1 MRNKTM
7 EIYVDMRQKAM
18 VNPETVIGK
27 LISKEIG
34 SGGWI
39 FEKEGE
45 YFMGWEASAGQHSI
59 DVDEVI
65 TKEKYDYVVALQF
78 VLKNLRES

>member
-7 EIYVDMRQKAM
+7 EIYVDIRQKAM
-18 VNPETVIGK
+18 VDPEYVIGK

-39 FEKEGE
+39 FEKDGK
-45 YFMGWEASAGQHSI
+45 YFMGYEASAGQHSI
-59 DVDEVI
+59 DVDDEI
-65 TKEKYDYVVALQF
+65 TKEKYDYVAALQF
-78 VLKNLRES
+78 VLKNLREN